1 MSNLATRTVSG
12 SLFVIVTVAAILAGA
27 VTFVLLFAAVSAVC
41 VWEFCTLVNKRR
53 DLQANRMIAT
63 AAAVYIFLATMA
75 FATGAAGF
83 MVFVPYLITTIYL
96 LVSELYLRSRDP
108 LGNIATA
115 FASQL
120 YIAIPVAAM
129 NLITFRASAPPSLG
143 IVYAAPVPL
152 GLMVFLWANDMG
164 AYCVGS
170 ALGRYAPQKLFP
182 SVSPHKTWIGSIGG
196 ALLTM
201 AAAAGAAILYPSVM
215 PMWQWIG
222 MAATVV
228 VFGTWGDLVESR
240 LKRTLGVKDSGRFL
254 PGHGGALDRFD
265 SMLLATPA
273 VTVYFY
279 TVSYFL

>member
-1 MSNLATRTVSG
+1 MSNLAKRTISG

-41 VWEFCTLVNKRR
+41 VWEFCTLVNNRR

-83 MVFVPYLITTIYL
+83 MVFVPYFITTMYL
-96 LVSELYLRSRDP
+96 LISELYLHSRDP

-129 NLITFRASAPPSLG
+129 NLITFRASAADSLG

-170 ALGRYAPQKLFP
+170 ALGRYFPRKLFP

-201 AAAAGAAILYPSVM
+201 AAAVGAGFLSSVM
-215 PMWQWIG
+215 PMWQWVG

-265 SMLLATPA
+265 SLLLATPA

>member
-1 MSNLATRTVSG
+1 MSNLATRTISG

-27 VTFVLLFAAVSAVC
+27 ITFVLLFAAVSAVC

>member
-1 MSNLATRTVSG
+1 MSNLATRTISG
-12 SLFVIVTVAAILAGA
+12 SLFVIITVAAIMAGA
-27 VTFVLLFAAVSAVC
+27 ITFVLLFAAISAVC
-41 VWEFCTLVNKRR
+41 VWEFCTLVNRRR

-63 AAAVYIFLATMA
+63 AAAVYLFLATMA

-83 MVFVPYLITTIYL
+83 MVFVPYFITTMYL
-96 LVSELYLRSRDP
+96 LISELYLRSHDP
-108 LGNIATA
+108 LGNTAVA

-120 YIAIPVAAM
+120 YIAMPVAAV
-129 NLITFRASAPPSLG
+129 NLITFRASAAASS

-152 GLMVFLWANDMG
+152 ALMVFLWANDMG

-170 ALGRYAPQKLFP
+170 TLGRFAPWKLFP
-182 SVSPHKTWIGSIGG
+182 SVSPHKTWIGSAGG
-196 ALLTM
+196 ALLAM
-201 AAAAGAAILYPSVM
+201 AAAVGVGSLYPDIL
-215 PMWQWIG
+215 PLWQWIG

-265 SMLLATPA
+265 SLLLAAPA

-279 TVSYFL
+279 TVSYFM